1 MRKLIGVVIALV
13 LLVVIALF
21 ALPSLVNVNQYHDK
35 IQAELQQKLHR
46 NVKLGDMSL
55 KLIPFSIRV
64 TNVEIGEDSKF
75 NTGRPFASTQQLAVS
90 AKLLPLL
97 RHDIQVNSVELIDPK
112 IELVRNAQGVWNFAS
127 LQQPGQETAPSQPAA
142 NQPAAKQPGSSKPS
156 PTQPTPGQAKPGQ
169 PSSGQAFSLSQLKI
183 TNGQVAI
190 TDQQKHQSRAVY
202 DHIDLAL
209 SNYAAGK
216 PFDLS
221 LAAHLP
227 GQGDQYVKFDGT
239 AGPMNDQ
246 NSMATPLDG
255 RLKLNQ
261 VSLSGVQKFL
271 NSPQLNQYEAIAS
284 GEASVRNNN
293 GEMNSTGNLQLD
305 NVRIKGVD
313 VGYLIK
319 ADYNIADN
327 LNTDVINIS
336 KLNLNLGPTPISISG
351 TVNTRPTPAQLNVQ
365 LKASNASITELARL
379 AGAFGVA
386 FNPGTQVGGV
396 LNANIHA
403 QGATDQPALNGNL
416 NAQNLVISGKDIPQ
430 PVKVPAINLE
440 LTPDAVKSNNFT
452 AQSGGT
458 SLNGNFTFSHYTSPN
473 GVIDAAIRTSGANL
487 GELINIAK
495 AYGVSA
501 VEGMSG
507 TGSLSLDA
515 HVQGPIKQT
524 DRLVYSGT
532 GSLQNATINTPNF
545 TKPLLVKTANLRL
558 AQNSAVLENMQASLG
573 STTATGTATVR
584 NFSAPQFQFA
594 LNADKLNITELQQ
607 ITGGNAKR
615 SSAEGFSLI
624 PSAYAQTK
632 PAGSAIS
639 RLAGNG
645 TLNVGSIIFDQLLLT
660 NFKSNL
666 SFSGD
671 PAGNLMRTL
680 NGDINFNTGNGKYQG
695 VDLLHQLGSI
705 AKFSQSTTSQG
716 FTNIVKLAGLINIK
730 NGVANTNNL
739 QAIIDGGTLGA
750 EGTIDLVSE
759 VLNMRLNAVLNK
771 DLSQKVGGTGIGG
784 YLNTALA
791 NRNGELVIPVVV
803 TGNLNKPIITPDV
816 QKLAQMK
823 LNNLLPTVANPGAL
837 NSGFAGILGGKG
849 GQQQQNGGI
858 QGILGALGGQQ
869 QQQQQQQQQPQSDQS
884 PKGTAQQQQQQQQ
897 QQNPVNDIIGL
908 FGKKKKK

>member
-1 MRKLIGVVIALV
+1 MRKLAGVLIALV
-13 LLVVIALF
+13 VIIVIAIF

-46 NVKLGDMSL
+46 QVKLGDMSL
-55 KLIPFSIRV
+55 KLLPFSIRV
-64 TNVEIGEDSKF
+64 SNAEIGEDPKF
-75 NTGRPFASTQQLAVS
+75 NTGQPFASTQQLAVS

-97 RHDIQVNSVELIDPK
+97 RHEIQVNSVELVDPK

-127 LQQPGQETAPSQPAA
+127 LQQPSSSNPPAQPGASQPNAA
-142 NQPAAKQPGSSKPS
+142 KPS
-156 PTQPTPGQAKPGQ
+156 PTQPGPNQSKPQ
-169 PSSGQAFSLSQLKI
+169 PSSGQALSLSQLKI

-190 TDQQKHQSRAVY
+190 TDLQKHQSRSVY

-209 SNYAAGK
+209 SNYAPGR

-246 NSMATPLDG
+246 NSLATPLDG

-261 VSLSGVQKFL
+261 VSLAGMQKFL
-271 NSPQLNQYEAIAS
+271 NSPQLNQYDAIAS
-284 GEASVRNNN
+284 GDASVRNNN
-293 GEMNSTGNLQLD
+293 GAMNSVGQLELD
-305 NVRIKGVD
+305 NVRIRGVEI
-313 VGYLIK
+313 GYPIK
-319 ADYNIADN
+319 ADYNLGDN
-327 LNTDVINIS
+327 LNTDVITIS
-336 KLNLNLGPTPISISG
+336 KLNLNLGPTPISLTGS
-351 TVNTRPTPAQLNVQ
+351 VNTRPTPAQLNVQ
-365 LKASNASITELARL
+365 VKASNASISELARL

-386 FNPGTQVGGV
+386 FNPGTQVAGN
-396 LNANIHA
+396 LNADIHA

-440 LTPDAVKSNNFT
+440 LTPDMVKSNNFT

-458 SLNGNFTFSHYTSPN
+458 SLNGNFALSHYTTPN
-473 GVIDAAIRTSGANL
+473 GVIDAAIRTTGANL

-501 VEGMSG
+501 VDGMSG

-532 GSLQNATINTPNF
+532 GSLQNAIINTPTL
-545 TKPLLVKTANLRL
+545 TKPLLVKTANLRF

-573 STTATGTATVR
+573 STTATGTATVK
-584 NFSAPQFQFA
+584 NFSAPQLQFA

-607 ITGGNAKR
+607 ITGGNAPAKR
-615 SSAEGFSLI
+615 SALDGFSLV
-624 PSAYAQTK
+624 PSAYAQSR
-632 PAGSAIS
+632 PAGGSIS
-639 RLAGNG
+639 HLGGTG
-645 TLNVGSIIFDQLLLT
+645 TLSVGTILFDQLVLS

-666 SFSGD
+666 TFSGD

-695 VDLLHQLGSI
+695 TDLLHELSSI
-705 AKFSQSTTSQG
+705 AKFSQSQPSQG
-716 FTNIVKLAGLINIK
+716 FTNIVKLGGLVNIK

-739 QAIIDGGTLGA
+739 QAVIDGGTLGA
-750 EGTIDLVSE
+750 EGAVDLVTE
-759 VLNMRLNAVLNK
+759 ALNMRLNAVLAK
-771 DLSQKVGGTGIGG
+771 DLSQRVGGTGVGG

-791 NRNGELVIPVVV
+791 NRNGELVIPVIV
-803 TGNLNKPIITPDV
+803 TGTVNRPIIAPDL

-823 LNNLLPTVANPGAL
+823 LNNLLPTSGNPGAL
-837 NSGFAGILGGKG
+837 TSGLAGLLGGKG
-849 GQQQQNGGI
+849 GQQQGGGGV
-858 QGILGALGGQQ
+858 QGILGALGGQK
-869 QQQQQQQQQPQSDQS
+869 QQQQQPQSDQ
-884 PKGTAQQQQQQQQ
+884 GQQGNAQQQQQ
-897 QQNPVNDIIGL
+897 QQNPVGDIVGL